1 VVPGLRNDSDSEE
14 VNIMPQPMY
23 MPTTGTSMPSINL
36 PAIKL
41 PSLRDINPF
50 MASNSPDTQAYM
62 GLHAAADKAQAGAN
76 TPDAWAQQHG
86 QDMLKYLAGGLGLGA
101 GGMALYHLARGLRSS
116 GKKERKYQNMAT
128 GTPMIADDKFASFD
142 MNSMTD
148 SITKGLGSIPQFL
161 AHGLPGAAGNAV
173 GNAGGGGAPVDPEAI
188 RGGIASALGMG
199 LGLTGVLGGG
209 AAVNSIM
216 KQKQKA
222 DAHDEVEDARR
233 YYHSV
238 LTGTDKRAS
247 ALDRAFERHCEKTAS
262 TDPFGWATEVVT
274 DTVPRHLTTASVL
287 ASLAAA
293 GIGGKYMYDRTLER
307 TQGEN
312 LAKAQASRAR
322 MSGLPKVW
330 IDPEQLAQVKQLAA
344 QRK

>member
-1 VVPGLRNDSDSEE
+1 
-14 VNIMPQPMY
+14 MPQPIY
-23 MPTTGTSMPSINL
+23 PGVYTPQTSTSSSAQTDWNW
-36 PAIKL
+36 
-41 PSLRDINPF
+41 RDINPF
-50 MASNSPDTQAYM
+50 MASNNPDTQAYM
-62 GLHAAADKAQAGAN
+62 GLHAAADKARAGAN

-86 QDMLKYLAGGLGLGA
+86 QDMLKMLAGGLGLGA
-101 GGMALYHLARGLRSS
+101 GGLALYHLSRGLRSS

-128 GTPMIADDKFASFD
+128 GTPMIADDKTASFD
-142 MNSMTD
+142 INALTD
-148 SITKGLGSIPQFL
+148 SVTKGVGSIPQFL
-161 AHGLPGAAGNAV
+161 AHGLPGAAGDAI
-173 GNAGGGGAPVDPEAI
+173 GNAGSGAPSDPEAI
-188 RGGIASALGMG
+188 RGGIASALKLG
-199 LGLTGVLGGG
+199 LGATGLIGGG
-209 AAVNSIM
+209 AAINAIM

-222 DAHDEVEDARR
+222 DARDEVEDARR
-233 YYHSV
+233 YYHAV
-238 LTGTDKRAS
+238 LTGADKRAS
-247 ALDRAFERHCEKTAS
+247 ALDRAFERHCGKQAS
-262 TDPFGWATEVVT
+262 TDPLSGLFSIAT

-293 GIGGKYMYDRTLER
+293 GIGGAYMYDRTLER